1 MIATAEGPVTF
12 LLTIVI
18 AIPDGLS
25 TLIVTTVSWLMSQRM
40 NLNHT
45 DTVSSANTVRPRDT
59 RPQAA
64 RTLTMHVFE
73 HGPKNFEMHKFI

>member
-18 AIPDGLS
+18 AIPYGLG
-25 TLIVTTVSWLMSQRM
+25 TLIVPTVSWLMSQRM

-45 DTVSSANTVRPRDT
+45 DTVSSAKVRS
-59 RPQAA
+59 
-64 RTLTMHVFE
+64 F
-73 HGPKNFEMHKFI
+73 